1 MGKRP
6 NVPVFEDHYLDTY
19 GNFGLLYDIQDSPL
33 HTHGDFCEF
42 NVVTSGVFCD
52 CYNGKNH
59 FRPKNSASF
68 YNHGTS
74 HELTLVQ
81 EKSISF
87 TLFLRYSAF
96 EDFCRANYPDAADA
110 IFSSGIRSFNITNA
124 QQAFMNELVREVK
137 SNDLPESGYNIILTL
152 LLNTL
157 ISLCF
162 FQAASTEKDS
172 HSFFIDDLIYH
183 FDNYDFLEIRVQDIL
198 KDFPLSSATILKK
211 FEERTG
217 KSIVE
222 YRNEKRMELASQLLL
237 KWNTSI
243 AEVSMAVGITSI
255 SYFSKQFKKHF
266 GVLPNEYRKKYS
278 LPIRFFK
285 NDKSTPDYW

>member
-6 NVPVFEDHYLDTY
+6 NVPMFDNHYLDTY
-19 GNFGLLYDIQDSPL
+19 GDFGVLYDIQDSPS

-42 NVVTSGVFCD
+42 SVVTSGVFCD
-52 CYNGKNH
+52 TYNGKKQ
-59 FRPKNSASF
+59 FKPKNSATF
-68 YNHGTS
+68 YNCGTA
-74 HELTLVQ
+74 HELTLAQ
-81 EKSISF
+81 ESSVAF
-87 TLFLRYSAF
+87 TVFLRQSMF
-96 EDFCRANYPDAADA
+96 ESFCRENYPDMADF
-110 IFSSGIRSFNITNA
+110 ILNCKTRPFGVTNA
-124 QQAFMNELVREVK
+124 QQMFMNELVRKIK
-137 SNDLPESGYNIILTL
+137 SDDLPESNRNILLTL

-162 FQAASTEKDS
+162 FEAPLTEDES

-183 FDNYDFLEIRVQDIL
+183 FDNYDLLEVRVQDIL

-211 FEERTG
+211 FQKRTG
-217 KSIVE
+217 QSIVE
-222 YRNEKRMELASQLLL
+222 YRNEKRMEYASQLLL

-243 AEVSMAVGITSI
+243 ADVSVAVGITSV
-255 SYFSKQFKKHF
+255 SYFSKQFKEHF
-266 GVLPNEYRKKYS
+266 GMLPNEYRKKYS